1 MASVAGDLSMVEQ
14 GNLRANMEV
23 TGPREVRLG
32 WKEERSVDMVEMV
45 TQVRQTACL
54 LALASHLVRLR
65 VAGVL

>member
-32 WKEERSVDMVEMV
+32 WKEERSVDMGEMV